1 MEPGDIE
8 KWLDAA
14 CDDGF
19 DPAAHGWLEDDS
31 PAGPALRDDELRAAH
46 STLTVP
52 RPPRDFQAVVKVLH
66 RRTTSK
72 VLFNN
77 PRQKFLLD
85 AWTLAEFA
93 IGVSSL
99 LVAHTCPLRLISG
112 QTWL

>member
-1 MEPGDIE
+1 MEPDAIE

-19 DPAAHGWLEDDS
+19 DPAAHGWLDEDDS

-52 RPPRDFQAVVKVLH
+52 RPPRDFQAVVKALH

-72 VLFNN
+72 VLSTIRGRSSFSTRG
-77 PRQKFLLD
+77 PWPSLPS
-85 AWTLAEFA
+85 
-93 IGVSSL
+93 VSNQPIRHGSR
-99 LVAHTCPLRLISG
+99 VR
-112 QTWL
+112 